1 MTQVQTNEE
10 KGRDLFEVKG
20 LLKEREPE
28 LFQLLVDIDTGRGG
42 FSGLVNT
49 TMTPTRTP
57 DSDRGLNSFRRFSN
71 VDEEILGLIESG
83 NFDSGHAMRFG
94 SRNQMG
100 RVVFITV
107 GGILN
112 EMSRDFKPLLPRLKK
127 ELVKIQEARDAF
139 EHSELR
145 ASRWNVVTGET
156 EARFNW
162 ALGRF
167 VDNWIESLVARN
179 TVDTIEVEAAI
190 KRISAAR
197 KLSQRID
204 AQPNADIMSKT
215 RSNVQDIL
223 FWKSQI
229 ENDVF
234 EMHNISAEGM

>member
-1 MTQVQTNEE
+1 MTNQQTNEE
-10 KGRDLFEVKG
+10 KQRDLFEVKG

-28 LFQLLVDIDTGRGG
+28 LFQLLVDIDNARGG
-42 FSGLVNT
+42 FSRSRHT
-49 TMTPTRTP
+49 TITPTRTP
-57 DSDRGLNSFRRFSN
+57 DSDRGHNSFGRFDK
-71 VDEEILGLIESG
+71 VDEKILRLIESG
-83 NFDSGHAMRFG
+83 NFHSGHAMEFG
-94 SRNQMG
+94 RRNQMG
-100 RVVFITV
+100 RVVFISV
-107 GGILN
+107 GGMLN
-112 EMSRDFKPLLPRLKK
+112 EMSKEFKPLIPQLKK

-156 EARFNW
+156 EHRFNW

-167 VDNWIESLVARN
+167 VDRWIESLVARN
-179 TVDTIEVEAAI
+179 TVDTVEVEAAI

-204 AQPNADIMSKT
+204 AQPNANMMSMT
-215 RSNVQDIL
+215 LSNVQDIL
-223 FWKSQI
+223 FWKNQI

>member
-10 KGRDLFEVKG
+10 KQRDLFEVKG

-28 LFQLLVDIDTGRGG
+28 LFQLLVDIDTERGG
-42 FSGLVNT
+42 FSGLVDT

-57 DSDRGLNSFRRFSN
+57 DSDRGLNSFGRFSD
-71 VDEEILGLIESG
+71 VDEMILGLIESG
-83 NFDSGHAMRFG
+83 KFTRTH
-94 SRNQMG
+94 QMDWGRRLQSG
-100 RVVFITV
+100 RVVWITV
-107 GGILN
+107 GGMLN
-112 EMSRDFKPLLPRLKK
+112 EMSKDFKPLIPRLKK

-167 VDNWIESLVARN
+167 VDRWIESLVARN

-204 AQPNADIMSKT
+204 VQPNADIMSMT
-215 RSNVQDIL
+215 LSSVQDIL

-229 ENDVF
+229 ESDVF
-234 EMHNISAEGM
+234 EMHNVSAEGM